1 MNEFIAK
8 YQQDISGVLAGFD
21 RLVFRGTLRALCGKP
36 GMEQYLAT
44 EHVLYKD
51 FGQHVEQVS
60 EELKK
65 ASLARAKREG
75 RRIEYL
81 QSAKVD
87 KEELARQIAAE
98 QKISSG
104 LICALKVVEPCCS
117 FDIYRNRDTKH
128 LQLVQRQRKCVHIYQ
143 YWIHPQLGFL
153 NARIQTW
160 FPFRIQICINGREWL
175 ARQMDQAAMK
185 YLRAD
190 NCFAWV
196 EDFQRAQRLLDKQLK
211 TDWRKLLDGL
221 AGELNPRHK
230 QIFGKFHVHYYWSVY
245 QSEWAIDVVFAKA
258 DVLRRLY
265 PKLVHHGMTTFS
277 CTDVLRFLGRRV
289 AASGAL
295 PANFAG
301 EVLADIKQR
310 AEGIRLKHGVNKN
323 TVKAYDKAFTALGSV
338 LRFETTIHNG
348 DDFRVYRPKEGD
360 PGGEKSWRKMR
371 RGIADLYR
379 RAEVSHKAAER
390 YMNAMAS
397 VDDDTTVEELT
408 KKLEQPVFCNGRRVR
423 GLRLFDP
430 GDRKLLEAVNR
441 GEFTINGV
449 RNRDLQHLFFSAPSA
464 SPQEARRRSAWVSYR
479 LRLLRA
485 HGLLQKVPH
494 THRYHVTKIG
504 RRIITAIL
512 TACRATIAQLT
523 KMAA

>member
-1 MNEFIAK
+1 
-8 YQQDISGVLAGFD
+8 
-21 RLVFRGTLRALCGKP
+21 
-36 GMEQYLAT
+36 MEQYLAT

-51 FGQHVEQVS
+51 FGKHVEQVS

-65 ASLARAKREG
+65 ASLARAEREG

-104 LICALKVVEPCCS
+104 LICALKVVEPCWS

-143 YWIHPQLGFL
+143 YWIHPKLGFL

-196 EDFQRAQRLLDKQLK
+196 EDFQRAQRLLDRQLK
-211 TDWRKLLDGL
+211 SDWTKLLDGL
-221 AGELNPRHK
+221 AQELNPHHK
-230 QIFGKFHVHYYWSVY
+230 QIFGNFQVNYYWSVY
-245 QSEWAIDVVFAKA
+245 QSEWAIDVVFRKA

-265 PKLVHHGMTTFS
+265 PKMVHHGITTFS
-277 CTDVLRFLGRRV
+277 STDVLRFLGRRV
-289 AASGAL
+289 VASGAVR
-295 PANFAG
+295 ANFAG
-301 EVLADIKQR
+301 EVVSDVKQR
-310 AEGIRLKHGVNKN
+310 PEGIRIKHGVNKN
-323 TVKAYDKAFTALGSV
+323 TVKAYDKAFTQMGSV
-338 LRFETTIHNG
+338 LRFEATIHNG

-360 PGGEKSWRKMR
+360 PNGPLSWRVMR
-371 RGIADLYR
+371 RGIADLHR
-379 RAEVSHKAAER
+379 RAEVSHKAAEQ
-390 YMNAMAS
+390 YINAMAS
-397 VDDDTTVEELT
+397 IDDSTTVEELS
-408 KKLEQPVFCNGRRVR
+408 KHLEQPVWWNGQRVR
-423 GLRLFDP
+423 GLRLFD
-430 GDRKLLEAVNR
+430 RSEQQLLQAISR

-449 RNRDLQHLFFSAPSA
+449 RNRDLQGLLFPAA
-464 SPQEARRRSAWVSYR
+464 ANSPKEARRRSAWVSRR
-479 LRLLRA
+479 LRMLRA
-485 HGLLQKVPH
+485 HGLLQKVAH
-494 THRYHVTKIG
+494 TYRYQVTKIG

-523 KMAA
+523 ALAA